1 MKYVSFPWPQLE
13 AALSI
18 FNDTFFSL
26 KSFENKVIKSK
37 DNATIP
43 PS

>member
-18 FNDTFFSL
+18 FNETIFF
-26 KSFENKVIKSK
+26 KSFKKKLIKSK